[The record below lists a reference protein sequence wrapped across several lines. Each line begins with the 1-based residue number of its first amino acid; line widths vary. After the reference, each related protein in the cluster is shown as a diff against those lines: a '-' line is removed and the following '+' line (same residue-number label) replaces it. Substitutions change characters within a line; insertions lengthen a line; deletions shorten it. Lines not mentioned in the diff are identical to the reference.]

1 MTGIELELLTDL
13 DMHLFI
19 ERGIR
24 GGISMISHRWAEA
37 NNKYLPHYDPSKP
50 SSYIIYLDAN
60 NLYGWAMS
68 QPLPYGGFQWVS
80 PSAIDIEA
88 ILSSSEDGAVGYI
101 LEVDL
106 EYPQELHDLHNEYPL
121 APEKCCITTEEL
133 SPYSLSLLQK
143 EGRTNPGNIQK
154 LVPNLKKKQNYVLH
168 YRNLKYYLEKGLKL
182 TKVHKILKF
191 LQKPWLSPYIQFNT
205 EERKKVNT
213 TFEKNFFKLM
223 NNSVYGKTM
232 ENVRNRVDIQIV
244 NNVRKAQRLVAAPS
258 FKEFRIFDDDLVG
271 IQRVKNVITLNRP
284 IYVGFAILELSKLH
298 MYEFHYDHMKRNYG
312 SRAQLLFT
320 DTDSL
325 TYSVQTEDIYK
336 DMSLHLDLYD
346 TSEYP
351 KEHPLYSEKNKKRI
365 GCFKDELN
373 GAPVQEFVG
382 LKAKMYSLLTPCGEK
397 KTAKGV
403 SRTVLRKHIRHLNY
417 KDCLFNETRSRD
429 MQRRIA
435 SESHRLF
442 TVECQRGCYRQETAK
457 CSKHNATDRLV
468 IINKNRE

>member
-1 MTGIELELLTDL
+1 
-13 DMHLFI
+13 
-19 ERGIR
+19 
-24 GGISMISHRWAEA
+24 
-37 NNKYLPHYDPSKP
+37 
-50 SSYIIYLDAN
+50 
-60 NLYGWAMS
+60 
-68 QPLPYGGFQWVS
+68 
-80 PSAIDIEA
+80 
-88 ILSSSEDGAVGYI
+88 
-101 LEVDL
+101 
-106 EYPQELHDLHNEYPL
+106 
-121 APEKCCITTEEL
+121 
-133 SPYSLSLLQK
+133 
-143 EGRTNPGNIQK
+143 
-154 LVPNLKKKQNYVLH
+154 
-168 YRNLKYYLEKGLKL
+168 
-182 TKVHKILKF
+182 
-191 LQKPWLSPYIQFNT
+191 
-205 EERKKVNT
+205 
-213 TFEKNFFKLM
+213 M

-373 GAPVQEFVG
+373 GAPVYEFVG

-442 TVECQRGCYRQETAK
+442 TVET
-457 CSKHNATDRLV
+457 
-468 IINKNRE
+468 NKVSLSPYDDKRYLIDSVNSYAY